1 MWLLIEEGALDS
13 QFNAAYFSQALKATN
28 SGIPWVGFLFQII
41 KHLMT
46 MVWSHG
52 DK

>member
-13 QFNAAYFSQALKATN
+13 QFNAAYFGQAFKATN